1 MDSNCFLFKTQ
12 RRGDIIILM
21 INYKNVILTQTASC
35 KYGLEVALKLH
46 KKPWEAR
53 LWSEIL

>member
-35 KYGLEVALKLH
+35 QEDLKIALNSIKS
-46 KKPWEAR
+46 WGAN
-53 LWSEIL
+53 LWSEEL